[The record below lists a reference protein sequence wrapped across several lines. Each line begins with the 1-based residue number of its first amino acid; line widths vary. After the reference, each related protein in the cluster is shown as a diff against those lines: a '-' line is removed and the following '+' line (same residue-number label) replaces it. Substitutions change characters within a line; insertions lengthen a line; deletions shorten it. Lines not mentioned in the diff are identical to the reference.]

1 MARFLLALVLAVASP
16 ALAATPAELVATADK
31 LAATDDDAASL
42 ERAIALYSEAAA
54 QSPRDAQVQV
64 KLASAY
70 LELGTLRNDLGTF
83 TRGEQ
88 AATRAIEIDPG
99 IAHAYFLRAA
109 NRGRAADIK
118 RKGSVMDK
126 VSLVTLVGTLE
137 KDLRKALEL
146 DPRHA
151 RAHHMLGVLLYKGS
165 LRPPHDEI
173 ERHLK
178 AAIDADPTF
187 ASARLDLGEY
197 YLARRRFDEARAQ
210 ANAVLAMDQGS
221 RSKQWHTHY
230 KPAAEKLLQDIASR
244 RRG

>member
-1 MARFLLALVLAVASP
+1 MAPFLLALVLAVASP

-31 LAATDDDAASL
+31 LAASDDEAASL
-42 ERAIALYSEAAA
+42 ERAVTLYSEAAA
-54 QSPRDAQVQV
+54 QSPRDPQIQV
-64 KLASAY
+64 KLASAC
-70 LELGTLRNDLGTF
+70 LELGTLRKDLATV

-88 AATRAIEIDPG
+88 AATRAIEIDPN

-118 RKGSVMDK
+118 RKGSVRDK

-151 RAHHMLGVLLYKGS
+151 RAHHMLGMLLYKGS
-165 LRPPHDEI
+165 LRPPYEEI

-178 AAIDADPTF
+178 AAIEADPTF

-197 YLARRRFDEARAQ
+197 YLARRRFDDARAQ
-210 ANAVLAMDQGS
+210 ANAVLAMDLAS
-221 RSKQWHTHY
+221 RTKQWQTHY